1 MTDVGDCRICALHA
15 ELELLPLRERI
26 HLDEHWR
33 VGHGWGSLEGW
44 LVVCALRH
52 VESIDQLD
60 PAAVA
65 SLSPLLA
72 AASGALREVLGCERS
87 YVVSFGEKPGFQHL
101 HIHVVPRMSSFT
113 DAQTGVGV
121 FGFLQVPETG
131 MVSGERRDQLA
142 EQLRPRIRAGL
153 GHA

>member
-1 MTDVGDCRICALHA
+1 VSDCRICTLHA
-15 ELELLPLRERI
+15 ELELLPPRERI

-72 AASGALREVLGCERS
+72 AASGALRELVGCERT
-87 YVVSFGEKPGFQHL
+87 YVVAFGEQPGFNHL
-101 HIHVVPRMSSFT
+101 HVHVVPRMASFT
-113 DAQTGVGV
+113 DAQRGVGV
-121 FGFLQVPETG
+121 FGFLQVPETE
-131 MVSGERRDQLA
+131 MVSAERRDRLAAQL
-142 EQLRPRIRAGL
+142 QPRIGAGL
-153 GHA
+153 GLA